1 MCCFCLNVE
10 GLACCLNVIVSYK
23 VRNYVWSWIAANNQA
38 STRKSQWVCV
48 IHSWT
53 SNNFSEIFLDK
64 VLSSMK
70 LYDNLIEMRA
80 LFSKKSGTV
89 HYFRT
94 YIVFRDRILS
104 LWNESCWICWMGFS
118 QKMQYGA
125 MPRRNLILFLI
136 FCAVG
141 SKKSLRLLNFYVGC
155 WKVLMPFK
163 IFSLG
168 FIWYPWLV

>member
-53 SNNFSEIFLDK
+53 SNNFSEISFDK
-64 VLSSMK
+64 VSSSMK
-70 LYDNLIEMRA
+70 HYDNLIE
-80 LFSKKSGTV
+80 LKTLYSKKSGIV

-94 YIVFRDRILS
+94 YIVL
-104 LWNESCWICWMGFS
+104 EVGFYLCE
-118 QKMQYGA
+118 M
-125 MPRRNLILFLI
+125 R
-136 FCAVG
+136 AVG
-141 SKKSLRLLNFYVGC
+141 FVERVFTKDAVWLHGVWKLNF
-155 WKVLMPFK
+155 
-163 IFSLG
+163 IFALLWCSKQVDLCD
-168 FIWYPWLV
+168 F